1 MVHPVLSYFTNFSK
15 LTISFLIILV
25 ILSSLKEKLKTGIMN
40 RIIILSLFLICLSGI
55 VLGQGRRRSMTTNPN
70 SGYANFNEASA
81 GYGLGTTSLPN
92 SEYFYGGIST
102 HGYQLNIY
110 GFNVNQSFFAG
121 LGSGALFYEGNPMIP
136 LYLDLRFFWNIKHI
150 SPYIMG
156 EGGFLFN
163 PNDVDK
169 KTLLMINA
177 GGGIQF
183 NFADNFSFNLGPG
196 IGIQMGVDGRR
207 SFAFARIGL
216 NFKSG

>member
-1 MVHPVLSYFTNFSK
+1 MKRVISLSI
-15 LTISFLIILV
+15 LLIIISVTV
-25 ILSSLKEKLKTGIMN
+25 I
-40 RIIILSLFLICLSGI
+40 
-55 VLGQGRRRSMTTNPN
+55 GQGRRRSMTTNPN
-70 SGYANFNEASA
+70 SGYANFNEAAA

-92 SEYFYGGIST
+92 SGYYYGGITT

-121 LGSGALFYEGNPMIP
+121 LGSGALFHEGDPLIP
-136 LYLDLRFFWNIKHI
+136 LYLDLRFFWNIKNI
-150 SPYIMG
+150 SPYLMG

-177 GGGIQF
+177 GGGVQF
-183 NFADNFSFNLGPG
+183 NFSDNFSVNLGPG

-207 SFAFARIGL
+207 SFAFARVGL
-216 NFKSG
+216 NFKAR

>member
-1 MVHPVLSYFTNFSK
+1 MK
-15 LTISFLIILV
+15 
-25 ILSSLKEKLKTGIMN
+25 
-40 RIIILSLFLICLSGI
+40 RAIILSVFLIFATAF
-55 VLGQGRRRSMTTNPN
+55 VMGQGRRRSMTTNPN
-70 SGYANFNEASA
+70 SGYANFNEAA
-81 GYGLGTTSLPN
+81 GGYGLGTTSLPN
-92 SEYFYGGIST
+92 SGYYYGGLTT

-121 LGSGALFYEGNPMIP
+121 LGSGALFHEGDPMIP
-136 LYLDLRFFWNIKHI
+136 LYLDLRFFWNIKNI

-177 GGGIQF
+177 GCGIQF
-183 NFADNFSFNLGPG
+183 NFADNFSVSLGPG

-207 SFAFARIGL
+207 SFAFARVGV
-216 NFKSG
+216 NFKAR

>member
-1 MVHPVLSYFTNFSK
+1 MK
-15 LTISFLIILV
+15 
-25 ILSSLKEKLKTGIMN
+25 KA
-40 RIIILSLFLICLSGI
+40 IILSVLLIFATAF
-55 VLGQGRRRSMTTNPN
+55 VMGQGRRRSMTTNPN
-70 SGYANFNEASA
+70 SGYANFNEGAG

-92 SEYFYGGIST
+92 SGYYYGGITT

-121 LGSGALFYEGNPMIP
+121 LGSGALFHEGNPMIP

-150 SPYIMG
+150 APYIMG

-177 GGGIQF
+177 GCGIQF
-183 NFADNFSFNLGPG
+183 NFADNFSVNLGPG
-196 IGIQMGVDGRR
+196 LGIQMGVDGRR
-207 SFAFARIGL
+207 SFAFARVGF
-216 NFKSG
+216 NFKAS